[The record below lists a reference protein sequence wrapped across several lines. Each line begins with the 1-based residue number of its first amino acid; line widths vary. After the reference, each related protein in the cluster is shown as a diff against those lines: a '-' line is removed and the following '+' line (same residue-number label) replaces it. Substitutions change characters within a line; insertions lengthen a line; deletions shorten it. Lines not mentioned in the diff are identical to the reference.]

1 MKRETIFILLGGIA
15 FIVVSLYFFL
25 SSLWGSSVLP
35 SRQYTAVMWVFFIVG
50 LIVIGIGI
58 IIIMIGGYQDSKR
71 IHKHDRLLKKDWGE
85 Y

>member
-1 MKRETIFILLGGIA
+1 MKRGTIFILLGGTA
-15 FIVVSLYFFL
+15 YIVVSLYFFL

-58 IIIMIGGYQDSKR
+58 IIMIGGYQDSKR
-71 IHKHDRLLKKDWGE
+71 IQKQDRLLKKDWGE

>member
-1 MKRETIFILLGGIA
+1 MKRGTIFILLGGIA

-58 IIIMIGGYQDSKR
+58 IIMIGGYQDSKR
-71 IHKHDRLLKKDWGE
+71 IQKQDRLLKKDWGE

>member
-15 FIVVSLYFFL
+15 FVVVSLYFFL

-58 IIIMIGGYQDSKR
+58 ILMIGGYQDSKR
-71 IHKHDRLLKKDWGE
+71 TQKQDRLLKKDWGE